1 MTIPPAKREP
11 LRPGE
16 LILVDFE
23 PIRGSEQAGRRP
35 ALVVS
40 AQAMQAAGRRAIVCP
55 ISRNL
60 SPWPTKISLPDGLP
74 VSGVILADQI
84 RTIDHEQRVLRRLG
98 EVPLQ
103 VLQEVREVLAL
114 LLEIVPVAKS
124 K

>member
-60 SPWPTKISLPDGLP
+60 SPWPTKIRLPDGLP
-74 VSGVILADQI
+74 VTGAVLADQV
-84 RTIDHEQRVLRRLG
+84 RTIDHEHRVLRRLG
-98 EVPLQ
+98 EVPRQ
-103 VLQEVREVLAL
+103 VLQDVREVLAL
-114 LLEIVPVAKS
+114 LLEIVPVAKPE
-124 K
+124 

>member
-60 SPWPTKISLPDGLP
+60 SPWPTKIRLPDGLP
-74 VSGVILADQI
+74 VTGAVLADQV
-84 RTIDHEQRVLRRLG
+84 RTIDHERRVLRRLG
-98 EVPLQ
+98 EVPRQ
-103 VLQEVREVLAL
+103 VLQDVREVLAL
-114 LLEIVPVAKS
+114 LLEIVPVAKRE
-124 K
+124 

>member
-40 AQAMQAAGRRAIVCP
+40 AQGMQAAGRRAIVCP

>member
-1 MTIPPAKREP
+1 MTRPRTEREA

-23 PIRGSEQAGRRP
+23 PIRGSEQSGTRP

-55 ISRNL
+55 ISRNP
-60 SPWPTKISLPDGLP
+60 SPWPTKIPLPDGLP
-74 VSGVILADQI
+74 VTGAVLADQI

-98 EVPLQ
+98 EAPRH
-103 VLQEVREVLAL
+103 VLDDVREVLGL
-114 LLEIVPVAKS
+114 LLEISPAKS
-124 K
+124 E